1 MKEDIIVYTVVPTLP
16 ERLFPLMELAK
27 NLWFS
32 WNLEAIDLFRSIDQ
46 HLWEETNHNPL
57 ALLGRLD
64 QNRIRELQTDDG
76 FLMEMDRIYA
86 DFKRYIDQV
95 KPYHFGLETPFTFTV
110 AYFSAE
116 YGLTD
121 CLPIYSG
128 GLGVLAGDHLKSASD
143 LCIPIVG
150 IGLFYQKGYFKQ
162 YLNIDGWQQETYPD
176 NEFHLLPA
184 TLEKNEKGLPLTI
197 EVPLKDYQVKVHVW
211 RINVG
216 RVPLFMLDTNNI
228 ENKDEDRDITSVLY
242 GGDRE
247 MRLKQEIV
255 LGIGGVR
262 VLDKLG
268 YQPAVYHMNEGH
280 SALAILERILLL
292 MNKNQLSFVEAR
304 EAVYASSIFTTHTP
318 VPAGIDIFDRS
329 LVEKLLGNYL
339 CCSGV
344 PLETFLA
351 LGAQEAKPNE
361 PLNMA
366 VLALKNCTKVN
377 AVSELHKKVS
387 RRMWQQIW
395 PTLPEVDLPIAS
407 VTNGIHTPSYI
418 SDDMSRLFN
427 RYLGRKWSEDP
438 DNVKV
443 WERVNHIPDAE
454 LWRAHERRRERLV
467 AFTRQRVQE
476 QLIRQGVP
484 KIDLQAASE
493 VLNPEALTIGFARRF
508 ALYKRGDLIFKDPGR
523 LAKILNDP
531 QRPVQI
537 IFAGKAHPQD
547 YEGKMVIKNIIHL
560 AQRPE
565 FRHKVAFIEDY
576 DLNVA
581 RYMVQGCDVWLNNPR
596 RPLEACGT
604 SGMKAAANGALN
616 MSVLDGWWA
625 EGYHPDL
632 GWAIGS
638 GEEYEDY
645 EYQNLVESQAI
656 YDLLERQIVPLF
668 YERGKDNLPRNW
680 IKVMKKSMSTLT
692 ARFCA
697 HRMLQDYTHHFYL
710 PLALNWQR
718 IAADNFKEI
727 RSFSAWA
734 EHMRQSWPQIKILE
748 KQAEVQKV
756 ISLGETLKVRVSVYL
771 GKISPQDVSV
781 EIYYGP
787 VDSKANFIDRD
798 TLLLKEF
805 SSTESLTNF
814 HGEIPCLRVGRFGFK
829 VRILPAHPLLGNP
842 YSLGLILW
850 G

>member
-1 MKEDIIVYTVVPTLP
+1 MKDVIVYTVVPTLP
-16 ERLFPLMELAK
+16 ERLLPLMEMAK

-57 ALLGRLD
+57 ALLSRLNQD
-64 QNRIRELQTDDG
+64 RLQELLGDEG
-76 FLMEMDRIYA
+76 FLSEMDRIYG
-86 DFKRYIDQV
+86 DFKRYTEKG
-95 KPYHFGLETPFTFTV
+95 KPYHFGLETPFAFTV

-143 LCIPIVG
+143 LRIPIVG
-150 IGLFYQKGYFKQ
+150 VGLFYQKGYFRQ
-162 YLNIDGWQQETYPD
+162 YLNVDGWQQETYPD

-184 TLEKNEKGLPLTI
+184 TLEKEDNGNPLTI
-197 EVPLKDYQVKVHVW
+197 EVPIKDRQVKVHVW
-211 RINVG
+211 RIDVG
-216 RVPLFMLDTNNI
+216 RVPLYMLDTNTIANR
-228 ENKDEDRDITSVLY
+228 DEDRDITSALY
-242 GGDRE
+242 AGDRE

-262 VLDKLG
+262 VLDRLG

-280 SALAILERILLL
+280 CSLVILERILLL
-292 MNKNQLSFVEAR
+292 MTKHRLSFAEAR
-304 EAVYASSIFTTHTP
+304 EAVYASSVFTTHTP

-329 LVEKLLGNYL
+329 LVENLLGDYL

-344 PLETFLA
+344 PLPAFFE
-351 LGAQEAKPNE
+351 LGAIDIKPNE

-377 AVSELHKKVS
+377 GVSELHKKVS

-395 PTLPEVDLPIAS
+395 PVLPEMDIPIES

-443 WERVNHIPDAE
+443 WERVNQIPDAE

-467 AFTRQRVQE
+467 AFTRQRLYE
-476 QLIRQGVP
+476 QLARKGAPQS
-484 KIDLQAASE
+484 DLQAASE

-508 ALYKRGDLIFKDPGR
+508 ALYKRGDLIFKDPER

-531 QRPVQI
+531 QKPVQI

-547 YEGKMVIKNIIHL
+547 HEGKMVIKNIFHF

-645 EYQNLVESQAI
+645 AYQNLVESQAI
-656 YDLLERQIVPLF
+656 YDLLERHVVPLF

-680 IKVMKKSMSTLT
+680 IKAMKKSMSTLT

-710 PLALNWQR
+710 PLALNWER
-718 IAADNFKEI
+718 ISANDFKEI
-727 RSFSAWA
+727 RSFAAWA
-734 EHMRQSWPQIKILE
+734 EQLRQNWPQLKILE
-748 KQAEVQKV
+748 KQAEMKRV
-756 ISLGETLKVRVSVYL
+756 IALGDTLKVKVNTFL
-771 GKISPQDVSV
+771 GKISPQDISV

-787 VDSKANFIDRD
+787 IDSKADFLDRD
-798 TLLLKEF
+798 TIALHEF
-805 SSTESLTNF
+805 STEGSLTIF
-814 HGEIPCLRVGRFGFK
+814 WGEIPCPRVGRFAFK